1 MKNDKRIKRKV
12 LRSYIV
18 STISIS
24 LVLFLLGSV
33 GYMLTAA
40 ISTAFSLRENITL
53 SAELDNSL
61 SQERKD
67 KISATLSSMA
77 GVRKVEYVD
86 KNTKIEDAEFRR
98 MFESEI
104 EEILAENPLRNS
116 FEVAVVT
123 DSREQMDELVD
134 DILAIDGVI
143 YVAYPAATIE
153 RLHSTINKITILL
166 IAFGGALLAI
176 SLILL
181 NNTIRLAIYSRR
193 YLINTLKLV
202 GATKGYIMRP
212 FLATAAKQG
221 FWAGVLASLLFGGAL
236 VALSGAMPEIIS
248 MSGIIK
254 IGITVGAMIL
264 IGLIISLLFTTVAVN
279 KFVNMKSNK
288 IFLY

>member
-18 STISIS
+18 STVSIS

-40 ISTAFSLRENITL
+40 IGTAFSLRENITL

-61 SQERKD
+61 SEEQKAEIEASLNK
-67 KISATLSSMA
+67 ME

-98 MFESEI
+98 MFAAEI
-104 EEILAENPLRNS
+104 EEILSENPLRNS
-116 FEVAVVT
+116 FEVAVESG
-123 DSREQMDELVD
+123 DRAKMDALVD
-134 DILAIDGVI
+134 NISAISGVV

-166 IAFGGALLAI
+166 IAFGGALFVI

-181 NNTIRLAIYSRR
+181 NNTIRLAIFSRR
-193 YLINTLKLV
+193 YLINTLNLV
-202 GATKGYIMRP
+202 GATKGYVMRP

-221 FWAGVLASLLFGGAL
+221 IWAGLLASLLFGGAL
-236 VALSGAMPEIIS
+236 AGLSGAMPEIVS
-248 MSGIIK
+248 LSELIK

-264 IGLIISLLFTTVAVN
+264 SGLLISLIFTMIAVN

>member
-1 MKNDKRIKRKV
+1 MKTDKRIKRKV

-18 STISIS
+18 STVSIS

-33 GYMLTAA
+33 GYMLTVA
-40 ISTAFSLRENITL
+40 IGTAFTLRENITL

-61 SQERKD
+61 SQEQKD
-67 KISATLSSMA
+67 NISTTLQKLE

-98 MFESEI
+98 MFASEI

-123 DSREQMDELVD
+123 NERQEMDELVD
-134 DILAIDGVI
+134 KISAIDGVI

-166 IAFGGALLAI
+166 IAFGGALFVI

-221 FWAGVLASLLFGGAL
+221 IWAGVLASLLFGGAMI
-236 VALSGAMPEIIS
+236 ALSGAMPEIVS
-248 MSGIIK
+248 MSELMK
-254 IGITVGAMIL
+254 IGITVAAMII
-264 IGLIISLLFTTVAVN
+264 IGLTISLLFTTIAVN

-288 IFLY
+288 IYLY

>member
-1 MKNDKRIKRKV
+1 MKEDKRIKRKV

-18 STISIS
+18 STFSIA

-40 ISTAFSLRENITL
+40 LGTAHTLRRSITL
-53 SAELDNSL
+53 SVELENNLADDSREALRN
-61 SQERKD
+61 
-67 KISATLSSMA
+67 KITAIE
-77 GVRKVEYVD
+77 GVVDVTYVD
-86 KNTKIEDAEFRR
+86 KQQKIDDVEFRR
-98 MFESEI
+98 MFAAEI

-116 FEVAVVT
+116 FEVAVAST
-123 DSREQMDELVD
+123 DRAVMDAMVD
-134 DILAIDGVI
+134 KLSAMEGVV

-166 IAFGGALLAI
+166 IAFGGALLVI

-181 NNTIRLAIYSRR
+181 NNTIRLAIFSRR

-221 FWAGVLASLLFGGAL
+221 IWAGVLASLLFGGAL
-236 VALSGAMPEIIS
+236 AGLSGAMPEIVS
-248 MSGIIK
+248 MSELIK
-254 IGITVGAMIL
+254 IGITVGAMI
-264 IGLIISLLFTTVAVN
+264 ISGLLISLLFTTIAVN

>member
-1 MKNDKRIKRKV
+1 MEKDKRIKRKV

-18 STISIS
+18 STVSIS

-40 ISTAFSLRENITL
+40 IGTAFSLRENITL

-61 SQERKD
+61 SEEQKAEIEASLTK
-67 KISATLSSMA
+67 LE

-98 MFESEI
+98 MFAAEI
-104 EEILAENPLRNS
+104 EEILSENPLRNS
-116 FEVAVVT
+116 FEVAVESG
-123 DSREQMDELVD
+123 DRDKMDALVD
-134 DILAIDGVI
+134 KISAVNGVI

-166 IAFGGALLAI
+166 IAFGGALFVI

-181 NNTIRLAIYSRR
+181 NNTIRLAIFSRR

-202 GATKGYIMRP
+202 GATKAYIMRP
-212 FLATAAKQG
+212 FIATAAKQG
-221 FWAGVLASLLFGGAL
+221 IWAGLLASLLFGGAL
-236 VALSGAMPEIIS
+236 AGLSGAMPEIVS
-248 MSGIIK
+248 LSELMK

-264 IGLIISLLFTTVAVN
+264 SGLLISLIFTMIAVN

>member
-1 MKNDKRIKRKV
+1 MKTDKRIKRKV

-18 STISIS
+18 STVSIS

-40 ISTAFSLRENITL
+40 IGTAFTLRENITL

-61 SQERKD
+61 SQEQKD
-67 KISATLSSMA
+67 NISATLQKLE

-98 MFESEI
+98 MFASEI

-123 DSREQMDELVD
+123 NERQEMDELVD
-134 DILAIDGVI
+134 KISAIDGVI

-166 IAFGGALLAI
+166 IAFGGALFVI

-221 FWAGVLASLLFGGAL
+221 IWAGVLASLLFGGAMI
-236 VALSGAMPEIIS
+236 ALSGAMPEIVS
-248 MSGIIK
+248 MSELMK
-254 IGITVGAMIL
+254 IGITVAAMII
-264 IGLIISLLFTTVAVN
+264 IGLTISLLFTTIAVN

-288 IFLY
+288 IYLY

>member
-1 MKNDKRIKRKV
+1 MKHDKRIKRKV

-18 STISIS
+18 STVSIS

-67 KISATLSSMA
+67 KISAKLSAME

-86 KNTKIEDAEFRR
+86 KSTKIEDAEFRR

-116 FEVAVVT
+116 FEIAVVT
-123 DSREQMDELVD
+123 DSRDEMDEIVD
-134 DILAIDGVI
+134 DILAIEGVV

-166 IAFGGALLAI
+166 IAFGGALLTI

-221 FWAGVLASLLFGGAL
+221 IWAGVLASLLFGGAL
-236 VALSGAMPEIIS
+236 MALSGAMPEIIS
-248 MSGIIK
+248 MSEVIK